1 MPTKENKYQFKPLSY
16 EYIRGLVEGE
26 GCFTFHTVS
35 DKYGKKKMPAFALGM
50 SKRDEELLRKVRNS
64 LNLKSSVY
72 SYPPRDRKDGYKRQG
87 MAVLLVRGFGDIKN
101 VIVPLFYRKLNG
113 YKAVQFDE
121 WISTIENDPNVLQ
134 IYKLI
139 PKLYRNGYYN
149 KNFRH
154 YD

>member
-1 MPTKENKYQFKPLSY
+1 MDENKYQSKNLSW

-26 GCFTFHTVS
+26 GCFTFHTVGPKDS
-35 DKYGKKKMPAFALGM
+35 KKKMPTFAINM
-50 SKRDEELLRKVRNS
+50 SRRDEELLRKVRNS

-72 SYPPRDRKDGYKRQG
+72 VYPPRQRKDGYKRQG

-101 VIVPLFYRKLNG
+101 IIIPLFYKKLNG
-113 YKAVQFDE
+113 YKAVQFDK
-121 WISTIENDPNVLQ
+121 WINNIEQDPNVLK

-139 PKLYRNGYYN
+139 PKLYKNGFYDR
-149 KNFRH
+149 NFRH